1 MTNAEKYKK
10 EINAIENRC
19 FAVNKYNNNKVAHCD
34 AIQCEDCLFR
44 IFPYDLCDARRVKW
58 LISEHEDVLRIS
70 RLEYEILKYLS
81 RYTNYK
87 YIAKDKDFMICVYAT
102 EPKRKEEYWERIE
115 PYEMLDLFKEAFLF
129 LDWEDEP
136 MLIDNILERAKVIE
150 NE

>member
-1 MTNAEKYKK
+1 
-10 EINAIENRC
+10 
-19 FAVNKYNNNKVAHCD
+19 
-34 AIQCEDCLFR
+34 
-44 IFPYDLCDARRVKW
+44 
-58 LISEHEDVLRIS
+58 
-70 RLEYEILKYLS
+70 
-81 RYTNYK
+81 
-87 YIAKDKDFMICVYAT
+87 MICVYAT

>member
-10 EINAIENRC
+10 ELRSIERGS
-19 FAVNKYNNNKVAHCD
+19 FAVNKWNGDVAHCD

-81 RYTNYK
+81 KYTNYK

>member
-1 MTNAEKYKK
+1 MAG
-10 EINAIENRC
+10 
-19 FAVNKYNNNKVAHCD
+19 
-34 AIQCEDCLFR
+34 L
-44 IFPYDLCDARRVKW
+44 
-58 LISEHEDVLRIS
+58 VLRIS

-81 RYTNYK
+81 KYTNYK